1 MGVTS
6 IFDSTANS
14 LKQITDSLY
23 VSNYSHKAKITVN
36 EKGTEAAAASHLNFI
51 VCGVSQ
57 NPVKFIADYPFLYA
71 IFDERTGAVL
81 FVGRVVSLK

>member
-57 NPVKFIADYPFLYA
+57 NPVKVPSSKWGSATDDLMAKSDLIL
-71 IFDERTGAVL
+71 L
-81 FVGRVVSLK
+81 FVQP